1 MQESNPRA
9 RSNNP
14 RFPWQAPRL
23 TLRYWLFG
31 TREEFKVTAS
41 HPSTINPPRA
51 GDQHELFDPHD
62 GRQAADTEV
71 RGAIATSLEGLATHL
86 ARTLRDGLRWLRPP
100 QLREQ
105 SSFVSTTGR
114 QASDTENYPECAS
127 RPFPEECPELA
138 EGASR
143 RVR

>member
-9 RSNNP
+9 HSNNP

-41 HPSTINPPRA
+41 HPSTIDPPRA

-71 RGAIATSLEGLATHL
+71 RGAIGTQPLLPNPKSVV
-86 ARTLRDGLRWLRPP
+86 RWLLRP
-100 QLREQ
+100 LRG
-105 SSFVSTTGR
+105 V
-114 QASDTENYPECAS
+114 
-127 RPFPEECPELA
+127 
-138 EGASR
+138 
-143 RVR
+143 